1 MSLTQSKANRLKK
14 ISACSSILL
23 AVLLCVL
30 KAVAVFYTDSLAV
43 LSSMVDSLSD
53 ILASLIT
60 FFAVK
65 I

>member
-1 MSLTQSKANRLKK
+1 MSLNQDKINKLKK
-14 ISACSSILL
+14 MAAVLSISL
-23 AVLLCVL
+23 AVFLCML

-43 LSSMVDSLSD
+43 LSSTVDSLSD

-60 FFAVK
+60 FFSVK